1 VMGSTGGENDFS
13 ETFIG
18 FEPTMVQQ
26 GDLVQPEAGL
36 IDFQLDTGSAAD
48 TVVDPAAMV
57 VSGEYGSDT
66 LVNPQVLQ
74 ETMVGGDQLTETVV
88 NPAVVHEATN
98 SDLTVVDGMAGMS
111 VDFDAGATEF
121 DVSLSESVFIGQ
133 PMPVPEFDMTSINLD
148 LGADASEPTQVV
160 DLSGS
165 FAGEGFQGGQ
175 ANEEVGTKLAL
186 AKAYEE
192 MGDHAQARELL
203 EEVMAEGSGDL
214 VEQAREIIGRLRG

>member
-1 VMGSTGGENDFS
+1 MQRRIRG
-13 ETFIG
+13 
-18 FEPTMVQQ
+18 
-26 GDLVQPEAGL
+26 
-36 IDFQLDTGSAAD
+36 
-48 TVVDPAAMV
+48 
-57 VSGEYGSDT
+57 
-66 LVNPQVLQ
+66 
-74 ETMVGGDQLTETVV
+74 
-88 NPAVVHEATN
+88 
-98 SDLTVVDGMAGMS
+98 
-111 VDFDAGATEF
+111 
-121 DVSLSESVFIGQ
+121 
-133 PMPVPEFDMTSINLD
+133 
-148 LGADASEPTQVV
+148 

>member
-1 VMGSTGGENDFS
+1 M
-13 ETFIG
+13 
-18 FEPTMVQQ
+18 
-26 GDLVQPEAGL
+26 
-36 IDFQLDTGSAAD
+36 SAAD

-74 ETMVGGDQLTETVV
+74 ETMIGGDRLAETVV